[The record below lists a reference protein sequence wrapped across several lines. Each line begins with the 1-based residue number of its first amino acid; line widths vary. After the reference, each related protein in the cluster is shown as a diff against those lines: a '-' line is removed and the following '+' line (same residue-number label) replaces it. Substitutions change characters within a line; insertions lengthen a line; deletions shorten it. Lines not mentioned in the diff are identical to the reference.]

1 MSLHKR
7 RYDIYSIIQITTYLV
22 RLLTLPEREEEL
34 PTEREA
40 PVDMPPEERIELEE
54 DERTVLPLDDERI
67 VLLEEERTALL
78 AERVG
83 ATVVD
88 VRTALLDERDGDTV
102 VVVVV
107 RVGCVRVVAVTVEV
121 RVGATPRS
129 TAVCTRV
136 PLTDALRVAVVDVPR
151 TAVVRVAEVLRTLEL
166 PKVVLR
172 VACTLPLVVE
182 AALTRVAPEV
192 RVVVPR
198 VAFIS
203 RTVVRRL
210 CSKARAFCTLRDAL
224 RVSNERSGW
233 RTA

>member
-1 MSLHKR
+1 M
-7 RYDIYSIIQITTYLV
+7 
-22 RLLTLPEREEEL
+22 
-34 PTEREA
+34 
-40 PVDMPPEERIELEE
+40 
-54 DERTVLPLDDERI
+54 
-67 VLLEEERTALL
+67 
-78 AERVG
+78 
-83 ATVVD
+83 
-88 VRTALLDERDGDTV
+88 
-102 VVVVV
+102 
-107 RVGCVRVVAVTVEV
+107 VAVTVEV